1 MGALVA
7 AAFDLSVHIR
17 TDDFARFLV
26 SGWIDPWRADSA
38 HQNDVQGAA
47 AAAAAIQF
55 AVGGYTVVFDG
66 HFFPEGI
73 EGMVQMCQQRA
84 VPVHYA
90 VLRADL
96 NTCLA
101 RAAQRGPGAGRFTF
115 DAKRLTQ
122 LHARFADLGVYEAH
136 TIEASRA
143 AQEVAETVLT
153 AFARGRL
160 EAHPR

>member
-1 MGALVA
+1 MA
-7 AAFDLSVHIR
+7 AAFDLSVHIS

-26 SGWIDPWRADSA
+26 GGWIDPWRADSA
-38 HQNDVQGAA
+38 HQNDVKGAA
-47 AAAAAIQF
+47 VAAAAIQF
-55 AVGGYTVVFDG
+55 AVGGYTVVVDG
-66 HFFPEGI
+66 HIFPEGL
-73 EGMVQMCQQRA
+73 EGMVLMGQQRA

-96 NTCLA
+96 DTCLA

-122 LHARFADLGVYEAH
+122 LHARFADLGVYEAN
-136 TIEASRA
+136 TIEASA
-143 AQEVAETVLT
+143 AAREVADTVLT